1 MFLLVG
7 STFFERLLPVSA
19 VMGPLSAA
27 TLAGLCFLGYLI
39 GSIPIGW
46 LAVKW
51 RDRRD
56 LRGLGTGNVGTANI
70 YRNIGGSLAV
80 FIGPLQFTQ
89 GLVPVLAA
97 HLAGASLPGQ
107 ALVGVCALLGNG
119 WPVWLKFNGGRGIAV
134 STGVVAALDLRLL
147 GLLLLFY
154 LAGLLLRH
162 IAVGVLLGFVA
173 LPLVDAAGLGGML
186 IVPLSVL
193 LVMILLRRLEGIAAD
208 ARLYGDLPALAVRRL
223 LLDERPGR
231 PLVGPRVDLPERSG

>member
-1 MFLLVG
+1 MG
-7 STFFERLLPVSA
+7 TTSTAE
-19 VMGPLSAA
+19 
-27 TLAGLCFLGYLI
+27 LAGLCLLGYLI

-56 LRGLGTGNVGTANI
+56 VRALGTGNVGTANI
-70 YRNIGGSLAV
+70 YRNVGTGLAV
-80 FIGPLQFTQ
+80 AVGPLQFAQ

-97 HLAGASLPGQ
+97 HLAGAAPAGQ

-147 GLLLLFY
+147 ALLLAFY
-154 LAGLLLRH
+154 FLGLVTRH
-162 IAVGVLLGFVA
+162 IAVGVLLGFLA
-173 LPLVDAAGLGGML
+173 LPLADVALRGGAL
-186 IVPLSVL
+186 LVPLVVL

-208 ARLYGDLPALAVRRL
+208 VRLYGDLPGLAVRRL
-223 LLDERPGR
+223 ILDQRPGR
-231 PLVGPRVDLPERSG
+231 PLVGPRADLPSR